1 MGGARDG
8 GNPFPDCWE
17 RAECIRASAGN
28 RPGIRY
34 EALYARAL
42 SYAGLNVKDT
52 DPAAKDLATKAR
64 EAALLGL
71 KTLVELKKPDNM
83 SPEDFT
89 KQKQQPAIL
98 F

>member
-1 MGGARDG
+1 VIEYADKLVALVTRL
-8 GNPFPDCWE
+8 E
-17 RAECIRASAGN
+17 
-28 RPGIRY
+28 PGIRY

-71 KTLVELKKPDNM
+71 KTLDELEKARQHVPRGLYQAEAAT
-83 SPEDFT
+83 SHS
-89 KQKQQPAIL
+89 L
-98 F
+98 